1 MATWE
6 AITAAAPDFA
16 QAVQRRFDAHGHKTL
31 ATLRKDGSPRISG
44 IEASF
49 RGGELWLA
57 GMPGSMKFLDLRR
70 DPRLALH
77 SASEDPDVWN
87 GDAKV
92 GGRAVQ
98 VTDTAALAAFA
109 AGAGDQGGDAPAPGS
124 FELFRVDLT
133 EAVHVHLG
141 DPADHLVIES
151 WHEGK
156 GLRRVERR

>member
-6 AITAAAPDFA
+6 AITEAAPDFA
-16 QAVQRRFDAHGHKTL
+16 QAVRRRFDAHGL
-31 ATLRKDGSPRISG
+31 ATLRRDGSPRISG

-49 RGGELWLA
+49 RDGELWLA
-57 GMPGSMKFLDLRR
+57 GMPGSVKFLDLRR

-77 SASEDPDVWN
+77 SASEDPEIWT

-92 GGRAVQ
+92 GGRAVA
-98 VTDTAALAAFA
+98 VTDAGALAAFA
-109 AGAGDQGGDAPAPGS
+109 GAGQGSEAPSPGS
-124 FELFRVDLT
+124 FELFRVELS
-133 EAVHVHLG
+133 EAVLVQLG

-151 WHEGK
+151 WHDGT